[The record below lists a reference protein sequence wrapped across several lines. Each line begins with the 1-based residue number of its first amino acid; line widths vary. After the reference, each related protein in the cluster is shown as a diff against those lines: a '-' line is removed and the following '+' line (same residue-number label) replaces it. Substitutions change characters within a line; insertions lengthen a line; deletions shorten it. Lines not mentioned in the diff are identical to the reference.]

1 MEKEQR
7 PFYFPVSFPFFSLA
21 SPSHDRDIPLLRSRR
36 SAALSVPCTDV
47 NSNLFWVTHD
57 LPVGLG
63 SPHSRPSS
71 AVISSLP
78 SLSFSVKELCVSGT
92 QWKSFV
98 MIEVVNVPLEARK
111 SHTHSSS

>member
-1 MEKEQR
+1 MT
-7 PFYFPVSFPFFSLA
+7 V
-21 SPSHDRDIPLLRSRR
+21 DIPLLRSRR

-71 AVISSLP
+71 AVISLFRCHP
-78 SLSFSVKELCVSGT
+78 SRFLLKNCVFLGRSG
-92 QWKSFV
+92 KVS
-98 MIEVVNVPLEARK
+98 
-111 SHTHSSS
+111 